1 MDRKPQCFNE
11 RSIGDSFFF
20 HYLFSRIKAMFNPF
34 NIENVG
40 IYQSVVDGFNPYE
53 NIAYGH
59 KWF

>member
-1 MDRKPQCFNE
+1 
-11 RSIGDSFFF
+11 
-20 HYLFSRIKAMFNPF
+20 MFNPF

-53 NIAYGH
+53 KIAYGH